1 MTFCDSLFALQF
13 ENPPRI
19 LVDAPDVICLQEGL
33 EGMDIL
39 SQARRSE
46 HLIIK
51 ILMTTTT
58 MKDSCDYAS
67 VFS

>member
-1 MTFCDSLFALQF
+1 
-13 ENPPRI
+13 
-19 LVDAPDVICLQEGL
+19 VDAPDVICLQEGL